1 MPVDDIRFQRIQ
13 TEIPLGVLH
22 GLAGVIEPVELVI
35 PIVFPPVVEKIVM
48 KQCAPHQTPPIHVPA
63 PFLSQTDAAKRHRH
77 GMIVAGGAAVL
88 GDRALLIHG
97 RRTQNITA
105 VFP

>member
-13 TEIPLGVLH
+13 SEIPLGVLH
-22 GLAGVIEPVELVI
+22 GLAGVVEPVELVI
-35 PIVFPPVVEKIVM
+35 PVVLPPVVEKIVM
-48 KQCAPHQTPPIHVPA
+48 KQCSPHQTPPIHVPA

>member
-1 MPVDDIRFQRIQ
+1 MPVDDIRFQGIQ
-13 TEIPLGVLH
+13 SEIPLGVLH
-22 GLAGVIEPVELVI
+22 GLAGVVEPVEFVVPVVL
-35 PIVFPPVVEKIVM
+35 PPVVEKIVM
-48 KQCAPHQTPPIHVPA
+48 KQRAPHQTPPIHIPA